1 MVRTSTPNDGKKRG
15 RVGGTWRRV
24 SGREDLDQA
33 MRSRFD
39 PYSYESNWKT
49 LRWLVAFLGV
59 WIVLSIALAFNDN
72 QTASYLEEQSDMG
85 LTTTPPGDIYP
96 ATVVEYSKVEGIEC
110 DSVEEVVTFTEP
122 CQRVVDIQREFNSR
136 KDRGNLMFAGLIA
149 VARHHRVPVLHGH
162 SSRQPELANLEVV
175 RTAVFAGLCRYLVF
189 RPDSKYRQ
197 TGAVDHGAFQGQRPI
212 RKRQR
217 NRGLETNR
225 QDSRYHV
232 YLGAGLGRG
241 VYFQPDTR
249 TEGLL
254 PPGDTI
260 EGAISTLQTT
270 VWSDAI
276 LGVAGLFAIL
286 MVTAL
291 HLRQE
296 ARHAKVG
303 EFVYTPPPPE
313 LDLIQ
318 QAREERKSKP
328 TPRLGGRVGKSRAD
342 IRTSGRERDE

>member
-72 QTASYLEEQSDMG
+72 QTASYLEEISDMG
-85 LTTTPPGDIYP
+85 LTTTPPGDIFP
-96 ATVVEYSKVEGIEC
+96 ATVVEYSKIEGIAC

-122 CQRVVDIQREFNSR
+122 CQRVVDIQRAFNSR
-136 KDRGNLMFAGLIA
+136 KDRGNLMFAGLIVLLIIIA
-149 VARHHRVPVLHGH
+149 FPFSTVIHRASRNLPTLK
-162 SSRQPELANLEVV
+162 SSGQ
-175 RTAVFAGLCRYLVF
+175 RYS
-189 RPDSKYRQ
+189 PDSAVIWFFVPIVIYRQ

-225 QDSRYHV
+225 QDSRYRV

-254 PPGDTI
+254 PPRRHHRGSDLYAPDDSVVGCHSGRSGVIRHIDGDRAPL
-260 EGAISTLQTT
+260 E
-270 VWSDAI
+270 
-276 LGVAGLFAIL
+276 AGS
-286 MVTAL
+286 
-291 HLRQE
+291 
-296 ARHAKVG
+296 
-303 EFVYTPPPPE
+303 P
-313 LDLIQ
+313 
-318 QAREERKSKP
+318 ARE
-328 TPRLGGRVGKSRAD
+328 
-342 IRTSGRERDE
+342 SGRIRLHASSSRTRPDTAGAGRA

>member
-1 MVRTSTPNDGKKRG
+1 
-15 RVGGTWRRV
+15 
-24 SGREDLDQA
+24 

-49 LRWLVAFLGV
+49 LRWLIAFLGV

-85 LTTTPPGDIYP
+85 LTTTPPGRHIPRYGGRVFKGRGDRVRLCGRGGHLYGTLPAGRRYP
-96 ATVVEYSKVEGIEC
+96 EGIQQ
-110 DSVEEVVTFTEP
+110 P
-122 CQRVVDIQREFNSR
+122 QRPGQSHVRRSHR
-136 KDRGNLMFAGLIA
+136 

-175 RTAVFAGLCRYLVF
+175 WTAVFAGLCRYLVF

-225 QDSRYHV
+225 QDSAITYIWA
-232 YLGAGLGRG
+232 LAWGAAFIFNPILVQR
-241 VYFQPDTR
+241 VFF
-249 TEGLL
+249 

-260 EGAISTLQTT
+260 EERS
-270 VWSDAI
+270 
-276 LGVAGLFAIL
+276 
-286 MVTAL
+286 
-291 HLRQE
+291 LRSRRQC
-296 ARHAKVG
+296 
-303 EFVYTPPPPE
+303 
-313 LDLIQ
+313 
-318 QAREERKSKP
+318 
-328 TPRLGGRVGKSRAD
+328 GRMPFWA
-342 IRTSGRERDE
+342 